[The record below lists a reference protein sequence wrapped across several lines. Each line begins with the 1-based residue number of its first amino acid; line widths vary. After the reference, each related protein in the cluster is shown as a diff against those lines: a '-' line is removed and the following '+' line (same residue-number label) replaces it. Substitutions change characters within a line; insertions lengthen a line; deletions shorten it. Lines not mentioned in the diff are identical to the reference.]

1 MPILAVAAAE
11 PEGESQRPEVTR
23 MQYAIIGCGSIG
35 MDLARR
41 WVSAGHEV
49 IGTTTAPDR
58 VPRLKEVCTEV
69 VVLRGTDEAKVRDA
83 VREARAVVV
92 AVNPKVDAAMSRR
105 ERLAE
110 YRDTLV
116 GTVRTVVGAHRRVV
130 LLSSTLVYGSADQGD
145 GPVDEETLR
154 TLDFEPA
161 AQAYAAAERMVMEVP
176 TGTVVRLPV
185 EYDQPEAMDPA
196 ALAYGVDPR
205 DAAAAAQ
212 FVVDRDLT
220 GLYNAVPDDTV
231 PPTYAE
237 VLPGVSFQN
246 QIKAPTR
253 PISSAKL
260 RGAGFSFQYPATRA
274 WSRDSSA
281 R

>member
-1 MPILAVAAAE
+1 M
-11 PEGESQRPEVTR
+11 R
-23 MQYAIIGCGSIG
+23 YAIIGCGAIG

-41 WVSAGHEV
+41 WVSAGHDV
-49 IGTTTAPDR
+49 VGTTTTAER

-69 VVLRGTDEAKVRDA
+69 AVLRGSETDRVREAVRDA
-83 VREARAVVV
+83 AAVVV
-92 AVNPKVDAAMSRR
+92 AVKPKG
-105 ERLAE
+105 E

-130 LLSSTLVYGSADQGD
+130 LLSSTLVYGSAEDGD

-154 TLDFEPA
+154 TLDFAPA

-176 TGTVVRLPV
+176 TGTVLRLPV
-185 EYDQPEAMDPA
+185 ECDRPEAMDPA
-196 ALAYGVDPR
+196 ALAYVVDYR

-212 FVVDRDLT
+212 FVVDRNLT

-231 PPTYAE
+231 PPPYRELFPE
-237 VLPGVSFQN
+237 VAFRS
-246 QIKAPTR
+246 QIKTPTR

-260 RGAGFSFQYPATRA
+260 RDAGFTQA
-274 WSRDSSA
+274 WSPGSSA